1 VKSQQAKGVKKMEAK
16 NMKYNYA
23 KLRGRIRE
31 VYGSE
36 KKFAEAINLS
46 PWAVSQR
53 LNNSAGFRQP
63 EISLCCNKL
72 GLPIESVYEYFFTPL
87 V

>member
-1 VKSQQAKGVKKMEAK
+1 MKDQKVKYDYS
-16 NMKYNYA
+16 

-36 KKFAEAINLS
+36 KKFAEALDLS
-46 PWAVSQR
+46 NWTMSQR
-53 LNNSAGFRQP
+53 LNNVVGFKQS
-63 EISLCCNKL
+63 EISIACNKL
-72 GLPIESVYEYFFTPL
+72 GIPIQNVHEYFLTPITP